1 VKLPYTAGVVGV
13 SFLPSFVALGS
24 DAAPNAPWTFVHEL
38 GHHFARLHSPS
49 CGAGGID
56 ANYPYA
62 NGTIGVTGFDPVS
75 GALKPPSTPDIMG
88 YCDNRWISDYTFTG
102 ILGYRAAQANVAS
115 RSIGAAQPGLL
126 IWGRIGSSG
135 IVLEPAF
142 EVTAP
147 PKLPSVDGPHLIE
160 ILGDDGAVLKR
171 FSFSGDR
178 TVDSP
183 LGNEEHF
190 AFVVPIDEL
199 RGREPARIRL
209 AARGAQRVLTTAVG
223 RTTDRLA
230 GLLAPTVTRLTPS
243 RVRLRWSDAPGRGV
257 LVRDAQTGAI
267 IGFARGGDGD
277 AVLATRSLQ
286 LDLSLSD
293 GVRTARRTVQVR

>member
-1 VKLPYTAGVVGV
+1 
-13 SFLPSFVALGS
+13 
-24 DAAPNAPWTFVHEL
+24 
-38 GHHFARLHSPS
+38 
-49 CGAGGID
+49 
-56 ANYPYA
+56 
-62 NGTIGVTGFDPVS
+62 
-75 GALKPPSTPDIMG
+75 
-88 YCDNRWISDYTFTG
+88 
-102 ILGYRAAQANVAS
+102 
-115 RSIGAAQPGLL
+115 
-126 IWGRIGSSG
+126 
-135 IVLEPAF
+135 
-142 EVTAP
+142 
-147 PKLPSVDGPHLIE
+147 
-160 ILGDDGAVLKR
+160 
-171 FSFSGDR
+171 
-178 TVDSP
+178 VDSP